1 MRRIVIALAT
11 VIVSVLAG
19 AGIAAPAAQAQ
30 LVDRSHEHVTDTFE
44 LQICGLDL
52 VSTVDFVTNGQE
64 RIARSGF
71 PLFQG
76 TASGT
81 QTFTNPDTGKSITNQ
96 FAGVAFKDMS
106 VTDNGDGT
114 ITLRTASAGLPEKLV
129 LPDGTIVNMDVGRV
143 AVVSVLDYNG
153 TPTNTDDDT
162 LLSQSVVFEAG
173 HLPDLD
179 SNFELFCQNL
189 VTYLT

>member
-1 MRRIVIALAT
+1 MRRIVITLAAA
-11 VIVSVLAG
+11 IVLVLAG

-30 LVDRSHEHVTDTFE
+30 LVDRSHEHITDTFE
-44 LQICGLDL
+44 VQICGLDL
-52 VSTVDFVTNGQE
+52 VSTVDFVFNEQE

-76 TASGT
+76 IGNGT

-96 FAGVAFKDMS
+96 FAGVAFKDLS

-114 ITLRTASAGLPEKLV
+114 ITLRTATTGLPEKLV
-129 LPDGTIVNMDVGRV
+129 LPDGTIVNKDVGRIV
-143 AVVSVLDYNG
+143 VVSVLDYNG
-153 TPTNTDDDT
+153 TPTNTDDDI
-162 LLSQSVVFEAG
+162 LLSQSVVFQAG
-173 HLPDLD
+173 PHPDTD

>member
-1 MRRIVIALAT
+1 MRRIVIILAA
-11 VIVSVLAG
+11 VIVSVLVG
-19 AGIAAPAAQAQ
+19 AGTAAPAAQAQ
-30 LVDRSHEHVTDTFE
+30 LVDRSHEHITNTSKV
-44 LQICGLDL
+44 QICGLDL
-52 VSTVDFVTNGQE
+52 VSTVDFVSNGQE

-76 TASGT
+76 IANGT

-96 FAGVAFKDMS
+96 FTGVALKDLS
-106 VTDNGDGT
+106 ATDNGDGT
-114 ITLRTASAGLPEKLV
+114 ITVRTASAGLPEKLV

-143 AVVSVLDYNG
+143 VVVSVVDYNG
-153 TPTNTDDDT
+153 TPADGEDDT
-162 LLSQSVVFEAG
+162 LLSQSVVFQAG
-173 HLPDLD
+173 HSPDLD

>member
-1 MRRIVIALAT
+1 MKRFSLVA
-11 VIVSVLAG
+11 VAG
-19 AGIAAPAAQAQ
+19 AVALLAPLGVTASAQAQ
-30 LVDRSHEHVTDTFE
+30 VVDRSHEHITDTFE
-44 LQICGLDL
+44 VQICGLDL
-52 VSTVDFVTNGQE
+52 VSTVDFVTNQRE

-96 FAGVAFKDMS
+96 FAGVAFKDLS
-106 VTDNGDGT
+106 ATDNGDGT
-114 ITLRTASAGLPEKLV
+114 FTLRTASACLPEKLV
-129 LPDGTIVNMDVGRV
+129 LPDGTIVSMDVGRV
-143 AVVSVLDYNG
+143 VVLSVIDYNG

-162 LLSQSVVFEAG
+162 LLSQSVVFQAG
-173 HLPDLD
+173 PQPDLD

-189 VTYLT
+189 VAYLT

>member
-1 MRRIVIALAT
+1 MKRLSLV
-11 VIVSVLAG
+11 AG
-19 AGIAAPAAQAQ
+19 AVALLAPLGVTASAQAQ
-30 LVDRSHEHVTDTFE
+30 LFDRSHEHITGTSEVQ
-44 LQICGLDL
+44 LCGLDL
-52 VSTVDFVTNGQE
+52 VSTVDFVTNEQE
-64 RIARSGF
+64 RIAQSGF

-96 FAGVAFKDMS
+96 FAGVAFKDLS

-129 LPDGTIVNMDVGRV
+129 LPDGTIVSMDVGRV
-143 AVVSVLDYNG
+143 VVVSVIDYNG

-162 LLSQSVVFEAG
+162 LLSQSLVFEAG

-189 VTYLT
+189 VAYLT

>member
-1 MRRIVIALAT
+1 MKRFSLV
-11 VIVSVLAG
+11 AG
-19 AGIAAPAAQAQ
+19 AVALLALLGATASAQAQ
-30 LVDRSHEHVTDTFE
+30 LVDRSHEHITNTSEV
-44 LQICGLDL
+44 QICGLDL
-52 VSTVDFVTNGQE
+52 VSTADFVTNQQE

-96 FAGVAFKDMS
+96 FTGLTFKDLS

-114 ITLRTASAGLPEKLV
+114 ITVRTASAGLPEKLV
-129 LPDGTIVNMDVGRV
+129 LPDGTIVSMDVGRV
-143 AVVSVLDYNG
+143 VVVSVLDYNG
-153 TPTNTDDDT
+153 TPTNADDDT
-162 LLSQSVVFEAG
+162 LLSQSVVFQAG
-173 HLPDLD
+173 HFPDLD

-189 VTYLT
+189 VAYLT

>member
-1 MRRIVIALAT
+1 MNRFSLVAVAVAVAL
-11 VIVSVLAG
+11 LAPLG
-19 AGIAAPAAQAQ
+19 VTASAQAQ
-30 LVDRSHEHVTDTFE
+30 LVDRSHEHITGTSEV
-44 LQICGLDL
+44 QICGLDL
-52 VSTVDFVTNGQE
+52 VSTVDFVTNEQE

-71 PLFQG
+71 PLFQLI
-76 TASGT
+76 ANGT

-96 FAGVAFKDMS
+96 FVGVVFKDLS

-129 LPDGTIVNMDVGRV
+129 LPDGTIDNKDVGRV
-143 AVVSVLDYNG
+143 VVVSVLDYDG
-153 TPTNTDDDT
+153 TPTDAEDDT
-162 LLSQSVVFEAG
+162 ILSQSVVFQAG
-173 HLPDLD
+173 HFPDAD

>member
-1 MRRIVIALAT
+1 MNRFSLVAVA
-11 VIVSVLAG
+11 VAG
-19 AGIAAPAAQAQ
+19 ALLAPLEVTASAQAQ
-30 LVDRSHEHVTDTFE
+30 VVDRSHEHITGTSEV
-44 LQICGLDL
+44 QICGLDL
-52 VSTVDFVTNGQE
+52 VSTVDFVTNQQE
-64 RIARSGF
+64 RIAQSGF

-96 FAGVAFKDMS
+96 FAGVAFKDLS
-106 VTDNGDGT
+106 ATNNGDGT

-129 LPDGTIVNMDVGRV
+129 LPDGTIVSMDVGRV
-143 AVVSVLDYNG
+143 VVLSVIDYNG

-162 LLSQSVVFEAG
+162 LLSQSLVFQAG

-189 VTYLT
+189 VAYLT

>member
-1 MRRIVIALAT
+1 MKRLSLV
-11 VIVSVLAG
+11 AG
-19 AGIAAPAAQAQ
+19 AVALLAPLGVTAAAQAQ
-30 LVDRSHEHVTDTFE
+30 LVDRSHEHITDTFE
-44 LQICGLDL
+44 VQLCGLNL
-52 VSTVDFVTNGQE
+52 VSTVDFVTNQQE
-64 RIARSGF
+64 RIAQSGF

-81 QTFTNPDTGKSITNQ
+81 QTFTNPNTGKSITNQ
-96 FAGVAFKDMS
+96 FAGMAFKDLS
-106 VTDNGDGT
+106 ATDNGDGT

-129 LPDGTIVNMDVGRV
+129 LPDGTIVSMDVGRV
-143 AVVSVLDYNG
+143 VVVSVIDYNG

-162 LLSQSVVFEAG
+162 LLSQSLVFEAG

-189 VTYLT
+189 VAYLT

>member
-1 MRRIVIALAT
+1 MRRIVIILAAAT
-11 VIVSVLAG
+11 ASVLAG
-19 AGIAAPAAQAQ
+19 AGTAAPAAQAQ
-30 LVDRSHEHVTDTFE
+30 LVDRSHERITNTSE
-44 LQICGLDL
+44 AQICGLDL
-52 VSTVDFVTNGQE
+52 VSTADFVLNQQE

-76 TASGT
+76 IANGT

-96 FAGVAFKDMS
+96 FAGVAFKDLS

-129 LPDGTIVNMDVGRV
+129 LPDGTIVNMDVGQIV
-143 AVVSVLDYNG
+143 VVSVLDYNG
-153 TPTNTDDDT
+153 TPTNADDDT
-162 LLSQSVVFEAG
+162 LLSQSVVFQAG
-173 HLPDLD
+173 PHPDLD